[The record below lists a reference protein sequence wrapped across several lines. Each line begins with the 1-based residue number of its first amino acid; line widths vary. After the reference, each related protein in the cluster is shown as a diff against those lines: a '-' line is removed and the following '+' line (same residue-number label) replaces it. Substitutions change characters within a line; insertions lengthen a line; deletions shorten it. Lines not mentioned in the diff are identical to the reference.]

1 MAEDDF
7 DDDDFDEIV
16 NQIDEVEK
24 KKKTPSI
31 SWFNIQVSPEQA
43 LNPVLQRITKVP
55 YQVSDI
61 PTDFQTSHDVGI
73 LWLSLKYYNYRR
85 TYIEERVEK
94 LKDTSLKLIVVL
106 LYVDNP
112 NAEDAAR
119 TLSVLS
125 CRLNFTLLVAFNLQE
140 AASHIENFKRFANK
154 GPETLKGKFDETD
167 RVTKLLTIAS
177 GLCLTVRAFFAKLVL
192 SRRLPR
198 RTKLRSPA
206 FLALA
211 RKKLRRCWSSSIRHS
226 RNFSVTNRIKK
237 LCMLLKL
244 F

>member
-1 MAEDDF
+1 MADDDF

-24 KKKTPSI
+24 KKNAPSI
-31 SWFNIQVSPEQA
+31 SWFNIQVSPDQA
-43 LNPVLQRITKVP
+43 LNPVLQRFTKVP

-94 LKDTSLKLIVVL
+94 LKGTSLKLIIVL

-119 TLSVLS
+119 TLSILS
-125 CRLNFTLLVAFNLQE
+125 CRFNFTLLVAFNLQE
-140 AASHIENFKRFANK
+140 AASHIETFKRYANK

-177 GLCLTVRAFFAKLVL
+177 GFN
-192 SRRLPR
+192 
-198 RTKLRSPA
+198 
-206 FLALA
+206 
-211 RKKLRRCWSSSIRHS
+211 SSGETFR
-226 RNFSVTNRIKK
+226 
-237 LCMLLKL
+237 
-244 F
+244 

>member
-24 KKKTPSI
+24 KKKAPSI

-177 GLCLTVRAFFAKLVL
+177 GFNSSGEPFHYMAAINFAFRQCEPSSPNWFSRADCQDEQ
-192 SRRLPR
+192 SWDRLHFWHWR
-198 RTKLRSPA
+198 EKS
-206 FLALA
+206 
-211 RKKLRRCWSSSIRHS
+211 C
-226 RNFSVTNRIKK
+226 SVAGTHQYAI
-237 LCMLLKL
+237 
-244 F
+244 